1 MKRLK
6 RKGGAKKGKMTLVRP
21 GEKLVLCKMPY
32 WVPEGGIYFRN
43 RPITADAPTKRQ
55 KTVRYHFGKVASG
68 GFDKSLKY
76 GEHKRI
82 GIGGLPPVAMRVAE
96 KLPEKIPAG
105 LREATAKE
113 WEETRE
119 AKRRKLYKKYAAFA

>member
-6 RKGGAKKGKMTLVRP
+6 RKGGAKKGKMVLARP
-21 GEKLVLCKMPY
+21 GEKLVLCNKPY
-32 WVPEGGIYFRN
+32 WIPEGGNYWRN

-55 KTVRYHFGKVASG
+55 KTVRYHFGDVASR

-76 GEHKRI
+76 GEHRRI

-96 KLPEKIPAG
+96 KLSSALPAG
-105 LREATAKE
+105 LKEETAREWEATR
-113 WEETRE
+113 EE
-119 AKRRKLYKKYAAFA
+119 KRRKLYKKYAAFA